1 MVPTAKARQLAAE
14 YMERLDRAE
23 RRNPN
28 EAGGPIEELC
38 RWATSSYPEHERS
51 GSEALF
57 RGIVEP
63 LADRFEPRLCD
74 AYVELFTEVIDFC
87 RGLPAGHA
95 LDRKLS
101 DFELNNLED
110 LRRRASRVRRPAP
123 YNLDQAVRPR
133 RIFVLSRITLGAD
146 IAVTSVVLAKMKQF
160 APDAEIKL
168 IGGPKTASF
177 FAADNR
183 IGRLP
188 IDYRRGG
195 TLLARLEAWIALTDA
210 VGAEIEGL
218 GEDEFLI
225 VDPDSRLTQLG
236 LLPLTRDDAGYCFL
250 ETRSLGSEESGP
262 NAPSANPTG
271 ASSLPELTGL
281 RLQTLFGED
290 SEPVYP
296 YVSLAARDRGLGLSV
311 REACGPRLA
320 AVNLGVGSNEAKRL
334 DDEFE
339 RELIGSLVG
348 KGYRVL
354 LDRGTGEEELAR
366 IRRLES
372 SLIGRGL
379 SVSRI
384 RRDRIEPADV
394 MSWEGSLSAFA
405 GLISASALY
414 VGYDSAGGHLAAA
427 LGVPAITVFAGAPN
441 LRMRERWSPWGRSR
455 ADVVEVGPEEEADSV
470 LRRVEELVP

>member
-1 MVPTAKARQLAAE
+1 MVPTAKARQIAAE

-38 RWATSSYPEHERS
+38 RWATSSYPEQERS
-51 GSEALF
+51 GSDALF

-168 IGGPKTASF
+168 IAGPKTASF

-183 IGRLP
+183 IDRLP

-210 VGAEIEGL
+210 VGAEIDGL

-236 LLPLTRDDAGYCFL
+236 LLPLTRRDAGYCFL
-250 ETRSLGSEESGP
+250 ETRSFGSGE
-262 NAPSANPTG
+262 NAIDPPLENAARPF
-271 ASSLPELTGL
+271 SLPRLTGL
-281 RLQTLFGED
+281 RLQSLFGD
-290 SEPVYP
+290 HTEPVYP
-296 YVSLAARDRGLGLSV
+296 YVSLGPRDRRLGLSV
-311 REACGPRLA
+311 REACGPRVA

-339 RELIGSLVG
+339 RELVALLVG
-348 KGYRVL
+348 QGYRVL
-354 LDRGTGEEELAR
+354 LDRGAGKDELGR
-366 IRRLES
+366 MDVLET

-379 SVSRI
+379 SVSRV
-384 RRDRIEPADV
+384 RHDRIKVADV
-394 MSWEGSLSAFA
+394 MTWEGSLSAFA
-405 GLISASALY
+405 GLIAGSDLY
-414 VGYDSAGGHLAAA
+414 IGYDSAGGHLAAA
-427 LGVPAITVFAGAPN
+427 LGVPVITVFAGPPN
-441 LRMRERWSPWGRSR
+441 RRMRERWSPWGRSR
-455 ADVVEVGPEEEADSV
+455 ADVVDVGPKEKADSV

>member
-1 MVPTAKARQLAAE
+1 MVPTAKARQIAAE
-14 YMERLDRAE
+14 YMERLDRGD

-28 EAGGPIEELC
+28 QAGGPIEELC
-38 RWATSSYPEHERS
+38 RWATSSDPEQERS
-51 GSEALF
+51 GSDALF
-57 RGIVEP
+57 GGIVEP

-101 DFELNNLED
+101 DFELNNLQD

-168 IGGPKTASF
+168 IGGPKAASF

-183 IGRLP
+183 IGWLP

-210 VGAEIEGL
+210 VGAEIDGL

-236 LLPLTRDDAGYCFL
+236 LLPLTRRDAGYCFL
-250 ETRSLGSEESGP
+250 ETRSFGSRE
-262 NAPSANPTG
+262 NAIDPLLENAARPL
-271 ASSLPELTGL
+271 SLPRLTGL
-281 RLQTLFGED
+281 RLQGLFGD
-290 SEPVYP
+290 DTEPVYP
-296 YVSLAARDRGLGLSV
+296 YVSLGPPDRRLGLSV

-339 RELIGSLVG
+339 RELVALLVG
-348 KGYRVL
+348 RGYRVL
-354 LDRGTGEEELAR
+354 LDRGAGKDELG
-366 IRRLES
+366 RLDVLEA

-379 SVSRI
+379 SLSRI
-384 RRDRIEPADV
+384 RHDRIKLADV
-394 MSWEGSLSAFA
+394 MTWEGSLSAFA
-405 GLISASALY
+405 GLIAGSDLY
-414 VGYDSAGGHLAAA
+414 IGYDSAGGHLAAA
-427 LGVPAITVFAGAPN
+427 LGVPVITVFAGAPN
-441 LRMRERWSPWGRSR
+441 RRMRERWSPWGRST
-455 ADVVEVGPEEEADSV
+455 AEVIDVGSAEKTETV
-470 LRRVEELVP
+470 LGRVEELLP